1 MSKQAT
7 LQHRREARLAAHQA
21 AAARERRTRRLWR
34 LGAAAAAA
42 AVLVVGGIAVSSS
55 GGAKAKTPA
64 PSTTTSSLFAGIPE
78 HAGVLGNPKAPV
90 TLTEYLDLQCPI
102 CREASTTTIPAVV
115 NQYVR
120 AGKVKLAARPLQ
132 FIGQDSVRAAQ
143 VAAGAERQG
152 RLWPFIEAFYA
163 RQGQENS
170 GYVTDSFLR
179 SVAAASGV
187 DANAAL
193 SQAGS
198 SFAAGR
204 LNRANAD
211 ARALGIQATPT
222 LTVTRGNGP
231 ETVLNANALDPA
243 SVATALN
250 KELAG

>member
-7 LQHRREARLAAHQA
+7 LQHRREARLAAEQA

-42 AVLVVGGIAVSSS
+42 AVLVVGGIALSSS

-115 NQYVR
+115 QQYVR

-132 FIGQDSVRAAQ
+132 FIGPDSVRAAK
-143 VAAGAERQG
+143 VAAGADKQG
-152 RLWPFIEAFYA
+152 HLWPFIEAFYA
-163 RQGQENS
+163 RQGQ
-170 GYVTDSFLR
+170 
-179 SVAAASGV
+179 
-187 DANAAL
+187 
-193 SQAGS
+193 
-198 SFAAGR
+198 
-204 LNRANAD
+204 
-211 ARALGIQATPT
+211 
-222 LTVTRGNGP
+222 
-231 ETVLNANALDPA
+231 
-243 SVATALN
+243 
-250 KELAG
+250 